1 MSSISGGSSVKLDI
15 LEAEYEESKKD
26 RLDKHEDKMKIRME
40 RQQNNIRQLMSEKW
54 GREVLWDF
62 VVDANSL
69 KLNPYTRNADTYY
82 ILGLQRQAKL
92 CIEVLKA
99 IDLGLFHKMEQEAS
113 NRKKREDLID
123 G

>member
-1 MSSISGGSSVKLDI
+1 MSIHGGGSVQMDI
-15 LEAEYEESKKD
+15 LEAEYEDSKKD
-26 RLDKHEDKMKIRME
+26 RLDNHEDRMKARMV
-40 RQQNNIRQLMSEKW
+40 RQQNNIKQLMSEKW

-62 VVDANSL
+62 IVDAGSL

-92 CIEVLKA
+92 CIEVLKQ
-99 IDLGLFHKMEQEAS
+99 IDLTLYHKMEQEAH
-113 NRKKREDLID
+113 NREKREEEID